1 GEAAENEGNDVPN
14 GSRFNAVIEKIERL
28 YMGKNSS
35 DEEDLN
41 DVPDDD
47 EYDTEDSFI
56 DDTELVS
63 EATLSLRQIH
73 DTRSVQYDDYYE
85 LSSGKE
91 KELRNE
97 PPALP
102 TEQPKKRRRK
112 DSSKGDGG
120 SNDGQ
125 LPNKQRKV
133 GKKEAKKVVA
143 SADMN
148 LITPSRSITLPT
160 VNQDDLKYQ
169 STVIAL
175 GTVVKKADS
184 KITKNPSP
192 TRILNGEAKVAAKN
206 IDKQKTVA
214 PQSKKQVSK
223 VKDGSPALVPRS
235 QITADKG
242 ADVSKSQG
250 QLSKHPEELKQ
261 SKGKSLTLPQAYT
274 KAFETPQQ
282 PVNVPSP

>member
-1 GEAAENEGNDVPN
+1 
-14 GSRFNAVIEKIERL
+14 
-28 YMGKNSS
+28 M
-35 DEEDLN
+35 
-41 DVPDDD
+41 
-47 EYDTEDSFI
+47 
-56 DDTELVS
+56 
-63 EATLSLRQIH
+63 
-73 DTRSVQYDDYYE
+73 
-85 LSSGKE
+85 
-91 KELRNE
+91 
-97 PPALP
+97 P

-125 LPNKQRKV
+125 LPNKQMKV
-133 GKKEAKKVVA
+133 SKKEAKKVVA
-143 SADMN
+143 SADKN
-148 LITPSRSITLPT
+148 LITPPRSITKPT

-192 TRILNGEAKVAAKN
+192 TRVLNGEAKVAAKN

-214 PQSKKQVSK
+214 PQSQKQGSK
-223 VKDGSPALVPRS
+223 VKDGSQALALVPLS
-235 QITADKG
+235 QMTADKG
-242 ADVSKSQG
+242 ADVSKSR
-250 QLSKHPEELKQ
+250 QLSKHPEELNQ
-261 SKGKSLTLPQAYT
+261 SKDKSLILPQADT